1 MKYLLT
7 ALVSLLLCSIVS
19 AQKDNPAI
27 RQLTKEMETAFN
39 SNDMLKV
46 SAFYLD
52 SAGLSGGRQY
62 ITGRNNIDNY
72 WGSLKDKNAVW
83 KLETDGI
90 EDYGDVVLQ
99 RGRSYLTYKSG
110 ETQRQS
116 NVRFL
121 LVWKKTG
128 QTYRILYDYY
138 SGL

>member
-1 MKYLLT
+1 MKHLLT
-7 ALVSLLLCSIVS
+7 ALFLLFCSIVS
-19 AQKDNPAI
+19 AQKDNTAI
-27 RQLTKEMETAFN
+27 RELTKDMETAFN
-39 SNDMLKV
+39 SRDMLKV
-46 SAFYLD
+46 SALYLD
-52 SAGLSGGRQY
+52 SAGISGGRQY

-72 WGSLKDKNAVW
+72 WLSLKDRNAEW

-99 RGRSYLTYKSG
+99 RGRSYLTFKSG

-128 QTYRILYDYY
+128 QSYKILYDYF

>member
-1 MKYLLT
+1 MLCLLFST
-7 ALVSLLLCSIVS
+7 IVF

-27 RQLTKEMETAFN
+27 RELLKDMETSFN

-52 SAGLSGGRQY
+52 SAGISGGRQY

-72 WGSLKDKNAVW
+72 WLSLKDKNAVW
-83 KLETDGI
+83 RLETDGI

-99 RGRSYLTYKSG
+99 RGRSYLSYKSG

-128 QTYRILYDYY
+128 QSYKVLYDYF

>member
-7 ALVSLLLCSIVS
+7 ALLILLFCSIVS

-27 RQLTKEMETAFN
+27 RELTKEMETAFN

-72 WGSLKDKNAVW
+72 WSALKDKNAVW
-83 KLETDGI
+83 RLETDGI
-90 EDYGDVVLQ
+90 EDYGDVVLH

-128 QTYRILYDYY
+128 QSYRILYDYY

>member
-7 ALVSLLLCSIVS
+7 ALLSLLFCSIVS
-19 AQKDNPAI
+19 AQKENPAI
-27 RQLTKEMETAFN
+27 RQLTKDMETAFN

-52 SAGLSGGRQY
+52 SAGLSGGRSY
-62 ITGRNNIDNY
+62 VTGRNNIDNY
-72 WGSLKDKNAVW
+72 WLALKDKSGVW
-83 KLETDGI
+83 KLEIDSI
-90 EDYGDVVLQ
+90 EDYGDIVLQ
-99 RGRSYLTYKSG
+99 RGRSYLSHKSG
-110 ETQRQS
+110 ETQHQS

-128 QTYRILYDYY
+128 QSYKILYDYY

>member
-1 MKYLLT
+1 MKQLLP
-7 ALVSLLLCSIVS
+7 ALLCLLLCTIAF

-27 RQLTKEMETAFN
+27 RELTKDMETSFN

-52 SAGLSGGRQY
+52 SAGISGGRQY

-72 WGSLKDKNAVW
+72 WVSLKDKNAVW

-128 QTYRILYDYY
+128 RSYKILYDYF